1 MSKGKLVIELR
12 HPVEELKR
20 LGDAL
25 KALSQPGLSREQ
37 IQRFQMVIKEARAY
51 QQLFGAYVSYQ
62 KFRVKFLEHQTRQKE
77 RGESYA

>member
-12 HPVEELKR
+12 HPEEELR
-20 LGDAL
+20 TISDAL

-51 QQLFGAYVSYQ
+51 HQLFGAYVRYQ
-62 KFRVKFLEHQTRQKE
+62 KFRIKFLEQQIRQKE
-77 RGESYA
+77 RGK